1 MRSKKQGLGNPL
13 LSPKAMREL
22 IDGFSAPN
30 TVKIKKDEDTIH
42 QTIEERLAGF
52 QGEYALEE
60 WDTDPPVKG
69 EVF

>member
-1 MRSKKQGLGNPL
+1 MRSKKQSLGNPL

-22 IDGFSAPN
+22 IDNFSAPH
-30 TVKIKKDEDTIH
+30 TVKIEKDENTIH
-42 QTIEERLAGF
+42 KTIEERLAGF

-60 WDTDPPVKG
+60 WDTDLPVKG